1 MPSHAHNPKLIES
14 GPQNTLT
21 FSILESIISI
31 RIPVDNGMKL
41 LEVHQG
47 QLYSVQQNK
56 IILDQGLIYS

>member
-1 MPSHAHNPKLIES
+1 MLNIQNLLSLVLKIHYLSRIES
-14 GPQNTLT
+14 PL
-21 FSILESIISI
+21 SI
-31 RIPVDNGMKL
+31 RIPVDNGMFEQQL